1 MKCMPTNSGVIL
13 YVKAVAVALFGVV
26 AATLGILAVGVFGDY
41 YEAYPVHTTIMLTR
55 TLGIDVL
62 GAIIPLVI
70 VVLSALAF
78 FKLSKSPL
86 KKLAL
91 AFPLSALL
99 AFTICHQTAD
109 GVAGSPLLY
118 AFLAS
123 IVAAGV
129 TLYSKPRNGL
139 KASLTA
145 SLALALFC
153 VPLSI
158 FTVDLAY
165 SPFFSA
171 AVIGGAGLTDGILL
185 ATLYAPLSVAIVFS
199 AITYVSVT
207 YNLVK
212 MNQTAA
218 NIKTPKKFC
227 AVTSDNPTSQA

>member
-1 MKCMPTNSGVIL
+1 MPTNSGVIS
-13 YVKAVAVALFGVV
+13 YVKAIAIALFCVV

-41 YEAYPVHTTIMLTR
+41 YEAYPVNTPIMLTK

-62 GAIIPLVI
+62 GAVIPLFI
-70 VVLSALAF
+70 VCLSAVAF
-78 FKLSKSPL
+78 FKLAKSPL
-86 KKLAL
+86 KKIAL

-99 AFTICHQTAD
+99 AFILCHQTAD

-123 IVAAGV
+123 IIAAGV
-129 TLYSKPRNGL
+129 NLYSKPRNQL
-139 KASLTA
+139 KASLFS

-153 VPLSI
+153 IPLSI

-171 AVIGGAGLTDGILL
+171 AVIGGAGLTDGLLL

-199 AITYVSVT
+199 AITYISVT
-207 YNLVK
+207 FNLVK
-212 MNQTAA
+212 MNQTAS
-218 NIKTPKKFC
+218 NIKPPKKFR
-227 AVTSDNPTSQA
+227 AVTTSDNPTSQA